1 MVCWEMKKDSS
12 FSVVTDFFTFIYRPN
27 YDRLDDSFGR
37 IIIKLLLLFFVVFIV
52 FILRV
57 LFIVADEF
65 FILAPLK
72 KSIAQPDLKI
82 LLLSCSLVPIMEE
95 IAFRLPLI
103 FSSINLSLSICILS
117 FYIINKFF
125 PVENQYDT
133 GNYFFLRVLI
143 AVIIGCIIWFG
154 SKRYADALKSFYK
167 RNPFLI
173 IYTYS
178 LVFAMMHIGNYIIDS
193 NFLLTY
199 IWVMLPVFISSLL
212 YSFARL
218 KYGFF
223 YSLSLHIINNL
234 IPTIIHFII

>member
-1 MVCWEMKKDSS
+1 MVCWEMKSNKI
-12 FSVVTDFFTFIYRPN
+12 FSIITDFIKFIYKPN
-27 YDRLDDSFGR
+27 YDRYHDCVGR
-37 IIIKLLLLFFVVFIV
+37 AISKLLLLFLVVFV
-52 FILRV
+52 LRV
-57 LFIVADEF
+57 LFIFADEF
-65 FILAPLK
+65 FLVAPLS

-82 LLLSCSLVPIMEE
+82 LILSCSLVPIIEE

-103 FSSINLSLSICILS
+103 FSSLNLSLSTCILS
-117 FYIINKFF
+117 FYTINKFF
-125 PVENQYDT
+125 PVESQYDT

-143 AVIIGCIIWFG
+143 AVIIGCIVWFV
-154 SKRYADALKSFYK
+154 SKKYADALKSFYK
-167 RNPFLI
+167 KNPFLI

-178 LVFAMMHIGNYIIDS
+178 LVFAMMHIGNYVIDS

-199 IWVMLPVFISSLL
+199 VWVILPVFISALL

-223 YSLSLHIINNL
+223 YSLSLHVINNL

>member
-1 MVCWEMKKDSS
+1 MKSNKI
-12 FSVVTDFFTFIYRPN
+12 FSIITDFIKFIYKPN
-27 YDRLDDSFGR
+27 YDKSDDCVGR
-37 IIIKLLLLFFVVFIV
+37 AISKLLLLFLVVFV
-52 FILRV
+52 LRV
-57 LFIVADEF
+57 LFIFADEF
-65 FILAPLK
+65 FLLTHLK

-82 LLLSCSLVPIMEE
+82 LILSCSLVPIIEE

-103 FSSINLSLSICILS
+103 FSPIHLSLSTCILS
-117 FYIINKFF
+117 FYIINNFF
-125 PVENQYDT
+125 SVENQYDIE
-133 GNYFFLRVLI
+133 NYFFLRVLI
-143 AVIIGCIIWFG
+143 AVIIGFIVWFV
-154 SKRYADALKSFYK
+154 SKSYADALKTFYK

-199 IWVMLPVFISSLL
+199 VWVILPVFISALL

-223 YSLSLHIINNL
+223 YSLSLHVINNL